1 MFNIKFKFMKKTY
14 WFAAALGAFLCIAS
28 TSCSNE
34 NEMLEENPTSEEIA
48 FDKDEVVS
56 DEDVVFST
64 FDKSKKNGLKN
75 SSTLLCCS
83 AIYDLRVL
91 HSSSNDLPDSKF
103 MDGGWYYKM
112 NVDLNNGAGGDWV
125 YLYYRYCSSVETPI
139 TNLVGLASKYS
150 CSQSTLRDYVN
161 SSSFSPFASVK
172 DYGFV
177 TDENSSLV
185 NLNAGSGGKYVY
197 LGMTKNNHFSPITG
211 IQVLST
217 TKDYINQNSKVESG
231 CTFYPVKCWNS
242 ILDNSN
248 RNVVGRT
255 LDYNMDTKKH
265 KKNIYIY
272 YTRDHD

>member
-1 MFNIKFKFMKKTY
+1 MKKTY
-14 WFAAALGAFLCIAS
+14 WFAAALGAFLCIAP

-64 FDKSKKNGLKN
+64 FDVKQNGLKA
-75 SSTLLCCS
+75 SGYTSGY
-83 AIYDLRVL
+83 IYDIKVL
-91 HSSSNDLPDSKF
+91 HSSSDDLPEVKF
-103 MDGGWYYKM
+103 MDGSFYYKM

-125 YLYYRYCSSVETPI
+125 YLYFCMPYSVEQLM
-139 TNLVGLASKYS
+139 TNMVGLASRHS

-172 DYGFV
+172 DYGFA

-197 LGMTKNNHFSPITG
+197 LGTTRNSHFAPITG
-211 IQVLST
+211 IQVIST
-217 TKDYINQNSKVESG
+217 TKDYINQNSKVENG
-231 CTFYPVKCWNS
+231 RTYYPVKCWNS

-272 YTRDHD
+272 YTRDY

>member
-14 WFAAALGAFLCIAS
+14 WFAAALGAFLCIAP

-48 FDKDEVVS
+48 FDKDEVIS

-64 FDKSKKNGLKN
+64 FDKKQNGLKAN
-75 SSTLLCCS
+75 NVYVLSD
-83 AIYDLRVL
+83 IYDLKVL
-91 HSSSNDLPDSKF
+91 HSPSNDLPEVLF
-103 MDGGWYYKM
+103 MDDGFYYKID
-112 NVDLNNGAGGDWV
+112 VDLNNGAGGDWV
-125 YLYYRYCSSVETPI
+125 YLYYRYCTSVETPI

-172 DYGFV
+172 DYSFV
-177 TDENSSLV
+177 TDDNLSLV
-185 NLNAGSGGKYVY
+185 NLNVGSGGKYVY
-197 LGMTKNNHFSPITG
+197 LGMTRNSHFAPITG
-211 IQVLST
+211 IQVIST
-217 TKDYINQNSKVESG
+217 TKDYINQNSKVENG
-231 CTFYPVKCWNS
+231 RTYYPVKCWNS

-272 YTRDHD
+272 YTRDY